1 MRQMLAT
8 LALGLAV
15 AFATPAA
22 AQDAADAKQVVER
35 AKVALEEV
43 LADKNLG
50 NMDEQIKRARA
61 VLIVPRFFKAGFV
74 VGGAAGNGVLLARD
88 GTGGWSYPAF
98 YNMAAGSIGL
108 QIGVQDIQ
116 IVLLIMND
124 GALQAMLRN
133 RFKLGADASVAIGGV
148 GAGIGGSTTTNLD
161 ADIITYGKGR
171 GVFGG
176 GAVEGAVLT
185 AGTEWIKAYYGQ
197 ELAPEA
203 IVVGQQGRNPHANA
217 LRQVLDKNG

>member
-1 MRQMLAT
+1 MRQMLAALT
-8 LALGLAV
+8 IGFALALTAP
-15 AFATPAA
+15 ATADDNA
-22 AQDAADAKQVVER
+22 EAQQVVER
-35 AKVALEEV
+35 AKVAFQEV

-50 NMDEQIKRARA
+50 RIDEHLRQARA

-98 YNMAAGSIGL
+98 YTMAAGSIGL

-116 IVLLIMND
+116 LVLLIMND
-124 GALQAMLRN
+124 GALQAMLKN
-133 RFKLGADASVAIGGV
+133 RLKLGADASVAVGGV

-176 GAVEGAVLT
+176 GAIEGAVLT
-185 AGTEWIKAYYGQ
+185 ARNEWTQAYYGQ
-197 ELAPEA
+197 ALEPEA
-203 IVVGQQGRNPHANA
+203 IVIGQQGRNPHANA
-217 LRQVLDKNG
+217 LRDVLAKGG